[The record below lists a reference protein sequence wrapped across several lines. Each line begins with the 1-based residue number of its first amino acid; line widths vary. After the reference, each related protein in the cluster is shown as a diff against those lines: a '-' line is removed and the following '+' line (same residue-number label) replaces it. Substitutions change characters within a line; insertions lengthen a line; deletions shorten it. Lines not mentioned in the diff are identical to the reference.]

1 MAKIPDNEQQYET
14 IKWTLFTRFREID
27 RQILDRQTHR
37 KSSMDRK
44 IFRDPVEKFRDISG
58 KLRDTEDRLS
68 DQIERFNSKTQVS
81 LKSSELN
88 PKSFRVGGGGGRK
101 ERMGVRVGIQRGRYR
116 DRKEQER
123 LDRKNKQRIK
133 GELGKRKKIKRRMD
147 IQRRT

>member
-58 KLRDTEDRLS
+58 KLRDTEDRLC
-68 DQIERFNSKTQVS
+68 DQIERFKS
-81 LKSSELN
+81 LQRKQGQAGCGLESS
-88 PKSFRVGGGGGRK
+88 
-101 ERMGVRVGIQRGRYR
+101 QR
-116 DRKEQER
+116 
-123 LDRKNKQRIK
+123 
-133 GELGKRKKIKRRMD
+133 
-147 IQRRT
+147 